1 MTKLAFLLLLLASA
15 TAFAEQTPADEISA
29 RSGLPASEVSALLA
43 DCDSNQTSMNFCAWR
58 DQIVAE
64 RELQQVVDQQVSEH
78 PERKAALE
86 AKIAKWKKARDASC
100 EKSARK
106 EWGGRFDARCGAGE
120 LRDGVDEEDDQAT
133 FYIGSQ
139 GFVMATH
146 PPYSVVLSFA
156 GDCFDGRAVEWEKI
170 AATTVGSLAIPILLD
185 GFDYKLDDEFSRR
198 PCQRTGSSSANTLPR
213 ICRAEG
219 PSGRRQIVGC
229 RFRQG

>member
-106 EWGGRFDARCGAGE
+106 EWGEGSMRPAA
-120 LRDGVDEEDDQAT
+120 QAICVT
-133 FYIGSQ
+133 ASTKK
-139 GFVMATH
+139 MTKR
-146 PPYSVVLSFA
+146 LSTSDRKA
-156 GDCFDGRAVEWEKI
+156 
-170 AATTVGSLAIPILLD
+170 S
-185 GFDYKLDDEFSRR
+185 
-198 PCQRTGSSSANTLPR
+198 
-213 ICRAEG
+213 
-219 PSGRRQIVGC
+219 
-229 RFRQG
+229 

>member
-1 MTKLAFLLLLLASA
+1 MTKFAFLLFLLASA

-43 DCDSNQTSMNFCAWR
+43 NCESNQTSMNFCAWR

-106 EWGGRFDARCGAGE
+106 EWGEGSMRPAA
-120 LRDGVDEEDDQAT
+120 QA
-133 FYIGSQ
+133 IC
-139 GFVMATH
+139 ATA
-146 PPYSVVLSFA
+146 STKKMTKRLSTP
-156 GDCFDGRAVEWEKI
+156 DRK
-170 AATTVGSLAIPILLD
+170 AID
-185 GFDYKLDDEFSRR
+185 
-198 PCQRTGSSSANTLPR
+198 
-213 ICRAEG
+213 
-219 PSGRRQIVGC
+219 
-229 RFRQG
+229 